1 MFLGHFALGLA
12 AKKAEPQVSLG
23 TYFLAAQLPDVIWPC
38 LVLTGV
44 ERVSIVPGDTA
55 LTPLRFD
62 AYPFSHS
69 LVAVAL
75 WAALLGGLHW
85 WLKRRPGAAVMVG
98 LLVLS
103 HWILDFISHRPDMPL
118 FPGRSP
124 LLGLGLW
131 NSVPATLAVEGAL
144 FLGGARLYLAA
155 TRSRDAVGR
164 HGLLGLLGFLVL
176 AYVASVLGP
185 PPPSAEA
192 VAIVGLLGA
201 GITLGGA
208 VWVDRHREAVPAS

>member
-1 MFLGHFALGLA
+1 
-12 AKKAEPQVSLG
+12 
-23 TYFLAAQLPDVIWPC
+23 
-38 LVLTGV
+38 LVLTGL
-44 ERVSIVPGDTA
+44 ERVSIAPGDTA

-69 LVAVAL
+69 LVAVTL

-85 WLKRRPGAAVMVG
+85 RFKHGPRTGALIG

-103 HWILDFISHRPDMPL
+103 HWALDFVSHRPDLPL

-144 FLGGARLYLAA
+144 FLGGTLFYLAA
-155 TRSRDAVGR
+155 TRGGDAVGR
-164 HGLLGLLGFLVL
+164 YGFLGLVGFLVL
-176 AYVASVLGP
+176 AYTANVLGP
-185 PPPSAEA
+185 PPPSPEA
-192 VAIVGLLGA
+192 VAFAGVLGA
-201 GITLGGA
+201 AITLPWA
-208 VWVDRHREAVPAS
+208 VWVDRHRGPNRPKV